1 MLWGWEGDHVMRGHL
16 FTLVCAA
23 LLVASGRAGAAALY
37 SPGDVLI
44 VENSTSS
51 SSSRVVA
58 INPDSSAATTVAS
71 GLGLGLTG
79 IALDAD
85 GSILVAQSGPNQI
98 LRIDPNSGASSL
110 VATLPLVSGAVFHI
124 DRLGDSLFVAAT
136 DSAGSPNAWVYEV
149 SLSSDAVSVLTS
161 GGFLQDP
168 RGIAVETPTTLLV
181 TDSSLDSVVRV
192 ALASGFQSTVTSGP
206 ATDGASDVVVGSGLP
221 FVAAFN
227 VGIVALDPTLG
238 PTLISSGVGFRPKG
252 IDVLAD
258 GTIVVTN
265 DDPTGAPGDE
275 VILVDPADGSR
286 QTIYV
291 GDSLFGVTVAPLPEP
306 TTALLLAC
314 GRVGLGVRLL
324 H

>member
-275 VILVDPADGSR
+275 VILVD
-286 QTIYV
+286 
-291 GDSLFGVTVAPLPEP
+291 LPEP